1 MKNSELLDTK
11 ALNAFVTIAESDSLT
26 DAARR
31 LGITQPA
38 ISQCLKHLEVQLG
51 TELVVR
57 RTKPVQ
63 LTVAGSVLKQNA
75 DQILGELRRA
85 SIAVQYAANTGRV
98 KCRLG
103 LVTSCS
109 EAFGSKLLAYLS
121 DQTEQ
126 VSLKSGI
133 SPSLPEAFFN
143 RDIDILISDLSLSE
157 VDNLQSYK
165 LMRDPMLLAVPEKD
179 FLEKDFSIQSLAQQ
193 KSLIQ
198 YSRLPYVGSYSEVV
212 LRRMQITA
220 NVQHETDDT
229 HTMMSLVK
237 DGHGWAILSSIC
249 LAQVLHQ
256 LEGVKIIELDNSRH
270 SRDIYLVAREGEMGS
285 LPEQITEAIQDIFYT
300 SIYPKLLRVAPWIK
314 PNIFEK

>member
-1 MKNSELLDTK
+1 MKNAELLDTN

-38 ISQCLKHLEVQLG
+38 VSQCLKQLEAQLG

-57 RTKPVQ
+57 RSKPVQ

-75 DQILGELRRA
+75 DQILGEIRRVR
-85 SIAVQYAANTGRV
+85 IAVQEAADTGRI

-103 LVTSCS
+103 LVTSCA

-121 DQTEQ
+121 DHAEQ
-126 VSLKSGI
+126 VTLKSGI
-133 SPSLPEAFFN
+133 APSLPEAFFN

-157 VDNLQSYK
+157 IDNLQSYK

-179 FLEKDFSIQSLAQQ
+179 FSEKDFSVQRLAQQ

-198 YSRLPYVGSYSEVV
+198 YSRLPSIGSYSEIV
-212 LRRMQITA
+212 LRRMQINA

-229 HTMMSLVK
+229 HTLMSLVK

-256 LEGVKIIELDNSRH
+256 LEGIKIVELDNSRH
-270 SRDIYLVAREGEMGS
+270 CRDIYLVAREGEMGK
-285 LPEQITEAIQDIFYT
+285 LPKQMTEAIQDIFQS
-300 SIYPKLLRVAPWIK
+300 SIYPKLVRAAPWIK
-314 PNIFEK
+314 PDIF